1 MPGAH
6 GVPVVMA
13 QPVAPPPQPARQPAA
28 TDAKK
33 YRVFA
38 KTIWYTQ
45 AALEAGEL
53 TNAQVLQA
61 FGTIQIGVNTYRL
74 IEYSIGNELHSEPA
88 NPLRSH
94 HKHAYLKYDRKLS
107 IRDARYCE
115 LFGARYVPWK

>member
-1 MPGAH
+1 MAAPMPGAH

-45 AALEAGEL
+45 AALSRGS
-53 TNAQVLQA
+53 NVFFGFFGRVLGMRPWSA
-61 FGTIQIGVNTYRL
+61 VFGYI
-74 IEYSIGNELHSEPA
+74 
-88 NPLRSH
+88 RS
-94 HKHAYLKYDRKLS
+94 S
-107 IRDARYCE
+107 RDAC
-115 LFGARYVPWK
+115 G